1 MLISR
6 IVSTLRCER
15 GFTLVELL
23 VAMTTGIIVGGAL
36 LAVIAVA
43 QHQETQITDRV
54 AADQTGRRVLERI
67 QDELHSSCV
76 GGSEIPIQKPEG
88 TLTGLETL
96 GSRNLWFV
104 TTYGA
109 TEENSGK
116 AVLEEGFLH
125 DINWTETGT
134 VTINGEV
141 EKVGTLTDYW
151 WKNEKGGGY
160 NYPPNKPWLFPEA
173 LSKSGA
179 NTKKRVLAKNVIP
192 LKGTN
197 TVFRYYKYNTASSTN
212 ALTELTS
219 AETKEAGETTRRSI
233 AEVKFEYQQAPETH
247 NSGQSPDVR
256 IGHTT
261 NVSGAIV
268 TRLTPSE
275 NNEEGASACE

>member
-6 IVSTLRCER
+6 IVSTLRSER

-96 GSRNLWFV
+96 GARNLWFV

-109 TEENSGK
+109 TEANSGS
-116 AVLEEGFLH
+116 AVLKEGFLH

-134 VTINGEV
+134 VTVNKKL

-151 WKNEKGGGY
+151 WKNEPIEIDS
-160 NYPPNKPWLFPEA
+160 PPNKPWLFPET
-173 LSKSGA
+173 LSTSGA
-179 NTKKRVLAKNVIP
+179 TTKKRVLAKNVIP
-192 LKGTN
+192 LEAGT

-219 AETKEAGETTRRSI
+219 SELKEPTEPVRRGI
-233 AEVKFEYQQAPETH
+233 AEIKFEYQQAPETH

-256 IGHTT
+256 LGHTT